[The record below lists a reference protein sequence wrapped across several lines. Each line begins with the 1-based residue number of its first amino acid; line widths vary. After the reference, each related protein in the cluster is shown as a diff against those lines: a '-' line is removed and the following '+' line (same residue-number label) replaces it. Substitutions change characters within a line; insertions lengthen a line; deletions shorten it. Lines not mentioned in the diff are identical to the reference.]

1 MIRKDPQAK
10 LDYTLDWAAPPP
22 VGPWLVEGDT
32 ITASTWSVPAG
43 LTMESSPAPS
53 ISTDGKKTT
62 VWLSGGTHGEDY
74 PVVNHITTAAGRAD
88 DRTLNISVRQR

>member
-1 MIRKDPQAK
+1 MIVKDPQAK
-10 LDYTLDWAAPPP
+10 LDYTADWSA
-22 VGPWLVEGDT
+22 WLAMVNDT
-32 ITASTWSVPAG
+32 ITASTWSVPPG

-62 VWLSGGTHGEDY
+62 VWLSGGTPGEDY